1 MYVDGLYLMTTTI
14 TTVGYGDFKGFNDTD
29 GEWIREMVYLIFVTV
44 IGIVL
49 FSIITN
55 EIFTY
60 QYPITVKQIVS
71 QKHKDMEL
79 YMWTLS
85 AVRKGKALETDMID
99 TCLKQMEEAILTST
113 RYYFSNNTFYDELP
127 EKLKRRLVMK
137 VLTKQYSSWQFFFED
152 MIN

>member
-1 MYVDGLYLMTTTI
+1 
-14 TTVGYGDFKGFNDTD
+14 
-29 GEWIREMVYLIFVTV
+29 
-44 IGIVL
+44 
-49 FSIITN
+49 
-55 EIFTY
+55 
-60 QYPITVKQIVS
+60 
-71 QKHKDMEL
+71 
-79 YMWTLS
+79 MWTLS

>member
-1 MYVDGLYLMTTTI
+1 MDELYVDGLYLMTTTI

-29 GEWIREMVYLIFVTV
+29 GAWTREMVYLIFVTV

-60 QYPITVKQIVS
+60 RFPITVKEIVI
-71 QKHKDMEL
+71 QKRKDMEL

-85 AVRKGKALETDMID
+85 AVRKGRGLEDDMVEL
-99 TCLKQMEEAILTST
+99 CLKQMEESILTST
-113 RYYFSNNTFYDELP
+113 RYYFSNNQFYDELP
-127 EKLKRRLVMK
+127 EVLKRRLVMK
-137 VLTKQYSSWQFFFED
+137 VLTKQY
-152 MIN
+152 

>member
-1 MYVDGLYLMTTTI
+1 MDEMYVDGLYLMTTTI

-60 QYPITVKQIVS
+60 QYPITVK
-71 QKHKDMEL
+71 
-79 YMWTLS
+79 
-85 AVRKGKALETDMID
+85 
-99 TCLKQMEEAILTST
+99 
-113 RYYFSNNTFYDELP
+113 
-127 EKLKRRLVMK
+127 
-137 VLTKQYSSWQFFFED
+137 
-152 MIN
+152 